1 MGIII
6 ITLRLVHYVFVNFRV
21 AQKYTLEHKRRLWG
35 GGHRVSPCLNG
46 LPVLYFIST
55 KNVKNVITV
64 VSFTYIYLSSFFLC

>member
-35 GGHRVSPCLNG
+35 GGHRVSPCLHG

-55 KNVKNVITV
+55 PKMLSLLSVYV
-64 VSFTYIYLSSFFLC
+64 YLFE